1 MVAAILTVT
10 AIGYKVIDAQLMLY
24 CNEGLSPSLP
34 VTQVTLYKILGQL
47 FTHTLAL
54 SMTKI
59 VVQHSTML
67 LVAVPQ

>member
-1 MVAAILTVT
+1 M
-10 AIGYKVIDAQLMLY
+10 DAQLTLY
-24 CNEGLSPSLP
+24 CNEGLTLSLP
-34 VTQVTLYKILGQL
+34 VTQATLYKILGQL
-47 FTHTLAL
+47 LTHTLAL